1 MTTSA
6 AHNLDIVEPAPISWV
21 ERFGRKRT
29 LVDDPSIREIL
40 GVASKKGIL
49 SFAGGFPDPSLLP
62 LHELTRISQEVMRN
76 SAFLA
81 AQYGV
86 PEGSSI
92 LREELARTAASDG
105 RPCDA
110 SSIVVTT
117 GGQQGIDLLAQ
128 VFLNQGD
135 AIAVTRPCYLGAL
148 QIFSAYKPRY
158 LEVSCDD
165 EGPVLAQVEAA
176 LREHPKFFYVVS
188 AFDNPSGVT
197 VSRARAEAIYGL
209 CERYDVPIIE
219 DGAYKEMY
227 HDARHVSFR
236 EVEGDRLRRDG
247 RDYANFGRVMF
258 VGTLSKVVA
267 PGLRIGWVEAPTQVR
282 EGVTVLKQATDLHSS
297 NLTQLVAAEFVKQH
311 AETFWPMLRA
321 SYRLRCEAAC
331 DAIKRHMG
339 SGVIRYT
346 QPHGGF
352 FIWLEVDPSI
362 DTSAMLSKAVHEYG
376 VAYVP
381 GAPFFASAPKHNTM
395 RVCFSNLPI
404 DGINE
409 GISKIAQA
417 LGLG

>member
-1 MTTSA
+1 MATSVA
-6 AHNLDIVEPAPISWV
+6 YNMDVSEPSPVSW
-21 ERFGRKRT
+21 EKRLSRKRT

-62 LHELTRISQEVMRN
+62 LHDLTRISQEVMRT
-76 SAFLA
+76 SAFMS

-86 PEGSSI
+86 PEGSWI
-92 LREELARTAASDG
+92 LREELARIAASDG

-110 SSIVVTT
+110 GSIVITT
-117 GGQQGIDLLAQ
+117 GGQQAIDLLAQ
-128 VFLNQGD
+128 VFLNEGD

-158 LEVSCDD
+158 LEVACDH
-165 EGPVLAQVEAA
+165 EGPVLSQVEEA
-176 LREHPKFFYVVS
+176 LRENPKFFYVVS
-188 AFDNPSGVT
+188 AFDNPSGVS
-197 VSRARAEAIYGL
+197 VSRDRAEAIVDL

-219 DGAYKEMY
+219 DGAYKELY

-236 EVEGDRLRRDG
+236 EVEGDRLRRGG
-247 RDYANFGRVMF
+247 REYADFGRVMF

-267 PGLRIGWVEAPTQVR
+267 PGLRVGWIEAPAQVR
-282 EGVTVLKQATDLHSS
+282 EGVTLLKQATDLHSS
-297 NLTQLVAAEFVKQH
+297 NMTQLIAAEFLKQH
-311 AETFWPMLRA
+311 AESLWPMLRA
-321 SYRLRCEAAC
+321 SYQLRCEAAC

-339 SGVIRYT
+339 SRVVRYT

-352 FIWLEVDPSI
+352 FIWIEVDPSI
-362 DTSAMLSKAVHEYG
+362 NTSVMLSKAVHEYG

-381 GAPFFASAPKHNTM
+381 GAPFFASAPKYNTM

-409 GISKIAQA
+409 GISKIAKA
-417 LGLG
+417 LSLG